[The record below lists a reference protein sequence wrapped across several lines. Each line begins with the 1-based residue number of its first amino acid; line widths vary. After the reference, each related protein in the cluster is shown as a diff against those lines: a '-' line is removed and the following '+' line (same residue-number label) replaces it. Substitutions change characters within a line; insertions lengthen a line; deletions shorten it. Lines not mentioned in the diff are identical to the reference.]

1 MAAYANPD
9 ALVSAEWLAA
19 HLDDPALVVVDAT
32 YFLPNAGKD
41 GREEYSKSHIPG
53 AVFFDI
59 EDISDHADPLP
70 HMLPDAAT
78 FAAKVGAL
86 GIGNGDK
93 VIAYDANGGAM
104 AAGRAWWMLRAFGHK
119 DAALL
124 DGGLPKW
131 RAEGRPVTAEIPE
144 VTPKTFAARLDKRL
158 VRDVRQMLENVGSR
172 AEQVVDA
179 RSRERFLAQAPEP
192 RAGLR
197 SGHIP
202 GSRSLPYGALVDAQ
216 ANFAMLP
223 ADRLARAVAD
233 AGLDLKRPIV
243 ASCGSGVTAAFLA
256 FGLHLLGKD
265 DVAVYDGSWSEWGAR
280 QDTPIET

>member
-1 MAAYANPD
+1 MAAYANPG
-9 ALVSAEWLAA
+9 ALVSTEWLAG
-19 HLDDPALVVVDAT
+19 HLGDPGLVVVDAT

-41 GREEYSKSHIPG
+41 GREEYAKAHIPD

-70 HMLPDAAT
+70 HMLPDAET

-86 GIGNGDK
+86 GIGNGDR
-93 VIAYDANGGAM
+93 VIAYDASGGTM
-104 AAGRAWWMLRAFGHK
+104 AAGRAWWMLRAFGH
-119 DAALL
+119 DDVALL

-131 RAEGRPVTAEIPE
+131 LAEGRPTTSEA
-144 VTPKTFAARLDKRL
+144 PKPQPKRFAARLDARR
-158 VRDVRQMLENVGSR
+158 VRSIEEMLANVASR

-192 RAGLR
+192 RPGLR

-202 GSRSLPYGALVDAQ
+202 GSVSLPYGMLLDAD
-216 ANFAMLP
+216 AGGAMLP
-223 ADRLARAVAD
+223 AERLARAIAD
-233 AGLDLKRPIV
+233 AGLDIGKPIV

-265 DVAVYDGSWSEWGAR
+265 DVAVYDGSWSEWGVR
-280 QDTPIET
+280 DDTPVET